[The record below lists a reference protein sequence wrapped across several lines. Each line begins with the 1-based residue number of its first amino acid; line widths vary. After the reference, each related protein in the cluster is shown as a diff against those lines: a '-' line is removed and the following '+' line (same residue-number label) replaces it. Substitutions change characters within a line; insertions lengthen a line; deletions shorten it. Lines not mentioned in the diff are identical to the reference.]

1 LKENKLEDLEFLR
14 EFDFIKYL
22 ALTTELQD
30 FNFLNSLI
38 HLKWLSLG
46 QNSPKIEINFSKNKG
61 LEYLQLE
68 WKKNKIIGLEHCKN
82 LKKMIIWSFNVS
94 SLAPLKGLNN
104 LEELEIKTGSMKTLD
119 GIAEYPNLKKLNLG
133 NCNYLTSIKAINSL
147 KNLEELWLH
156 ACSKV
161 ADYESLLEFPNLK
174 FVWIKGA
181 KKVSTIR
188 FLKKSTKLNFLS
200 IGYNTEILDKDLSF
214 LNLIRPNECSIEP
227 FPNQIKI

>member
-1 LKENKLEDLEFLR
+1 
-14 EFDFIKYL
+14 
-22 ALTTELQD
+22 
-30 FNFLNSLI
+30 
-38 HLKWLSLG
+38 
-46 QNSPKIEINFSKNKG
+46 
-61 LEYLQLE
+61 
-68 WKKNKIIGLEHCKN
+68 
-82 LKKMIIWSFNVS
+82 MIIWSFNVS

-119 GIAEYPNLKKLNLG
+119 GIAEYPNLKK
-133 NCNYLTSIKAINSL
+133 
-147 KNLEELWLH
+147 LEELWLH